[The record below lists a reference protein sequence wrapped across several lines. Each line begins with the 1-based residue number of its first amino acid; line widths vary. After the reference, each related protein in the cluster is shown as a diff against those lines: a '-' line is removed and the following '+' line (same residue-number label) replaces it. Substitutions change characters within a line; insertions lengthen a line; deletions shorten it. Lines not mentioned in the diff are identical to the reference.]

1 MFFWIRS
8 IYMLTLV
15 LVRLTAHFSNRQY
28 AFFFFFFF
36 GASWT
41 ARPAQPLGLR
51 DVSDSCSAFFS
62 VEPLSLRLP
71 RDNIIFH
78 SHSLVVCV
86 GACGALLSVVKRQIL
101 FWQACWRNNLLIMFF
116 SRTDHAL
123 WSACVGSFTLLTMT
137 CMYLRAK
144 RSCGWLA
151 SHARTS
157 ASLLF
162 VVPSF
167 HLSETCCG
175 RFPCDFCKH
184 EMRLEFPPQAW
195 MVFCSF
201 AHSCCFYR
209 KHLLAFSVLLQFQL
223 HTNRVN
229 RC

>member
-1 MFFWIRS
+1 
-8 IYMLTLV
+8 MLTVV

-28 AFFFFFFF
+28 AFFFIFIFFF

-123 WSACVGSFTLLTMT
+123 WSVCVGSFTLLTMT

-157 ASLLF
+157 TSSLHCSSFPASI
-162 VVPSF
+162 
-167 HLSETCCG
+167 
-175 RFPCDFCKH
+175 FPRH
-184 EMRLEFPPQAW
+184 AAAG
-195 MVFCSF
+195 S
-201 AHSCCFYR
+201 
-209 KHLLAFSVLLQFQL
+209 
-223 HTNRVN
+223 RVTSAN
-229 RC
+229 TR